1 MSRNHIDCHREYI
14 VDIVLSTSG
23 ISRYLRDRHTNK
35 HIVDKEIPANLI
47 GLDMIGYSIPIR
59 RHHVE
64 VSQILIGQRL
74 RSLDGNYDIVEIFEA
89 SDRHALSISIMRH
102 ICICYRIF
110 GRVHIILELLPV
122 VLRDH
127 SESFDKANELI
138 PQATELLKELD
149 NSLVEQGAKLKLSEK
164 KIDKMENL
172 IKELSGEEASMV
184 EAFLTYKNNL
194 TVYLETKM
202 SVMESYETFLS
213 QISSDIAFRDMELMI
228 TSLNTNLKALTA
240 AYEEY
245 EQSAYDFSTKY
256 EEVLGK

>member
-1 MSRNHIDCHREYI
+1 MKRLPIIFVSVLALTGCGNASTKAFNMTKEVMKADEVALQSLNTVKEKEEEFLTLMS
-14 VDIVLSTSG
+14 DIFIEG
-23 ISRYLRDRHTNK
+23 
-35 HIVDKEIPANLI
+35 E
-47 GLDMIGYSIPIR
+47 
-59 RHHVE
+59 
-64 VSQILIGQRL
+64 
-74 RSLDGNYDIVEIFEA
+74 
-89 SDRHALSISIMRH
+89 
-102 ICICYRIF
+102 
-110 GRVHIILELLPV
+110 
-122 VLRDH
+122 
-127 SESFDKANELI
+127 ESFDKANELI

-149 NSLVEQGAKLKLSEK
+149 NSLVEQGTKLKLSEK

-228 TSLNTNLKALTA
+228 ASLNTNLKALTA